1 MLQMKKKGWY
11 KLIVNVQKLKG
22 KIVEK
27 NTTQESVADHMKI
40 DRTTF
45 YRKMKN
51 GGTGFT
57 IGEIHKMAEAI
68 PLTIEEAV
76 DIFF

>member
-1 MLQMKKKGWY
+1 ML
-11 KLIVNVQKLKG
+11 VNIQKLKG

-27 NTTQESVADHMKI
+27 EKTQESVADAIGI

-51 GGTGFT
+51 GGSGFT
-57 IGEIHKMAEAI
+57 VGEIHKI
-68 PLTIEEAV
+68 VDVLPLSKEEATE
-76 DIFF
+76 IFFAS

>member
-1 MLQMKKKGWY
+1 M
-11 KLIVNVQKLKG
+11 IVDVQKLRG

-27 NTTQESVADHMKI
+27 GTSQEAVADKMGI

-51 GGTGFT
+51 GGSGFT
-57 IGEIHKMAEAI
+57 VGELHSMVEAVPLTKEEAI
-68 PLTIEEAV
+68 L
-76 DIFF
+76 IFFNE

>member
-1 MLQMKKKGWY
+1 MVINL
-11 KLIVNVQKLKG
+11 QKLKG

-27 NTTQESVADHMKI
+27 NTTQEAVADFMGI

-51 GGTGFT
+51 GGSGFT
-57 IGEIHKMAEAI
+57 VGEIHKMSQAI
-68 PLTIEEAV
+68 PLTKEEAI
-76 DIFF
+76 DIFFN